1 MKEVDIHNGEEATV
15 AAVKLLKDKHLVG
28 MLVKCTELS
37 SASHGQA
44 KI

>member
-1 MKEVDIHNGEEATV
+1 M

-28 MLVKCTELS
+28 MLVKCTFKELS